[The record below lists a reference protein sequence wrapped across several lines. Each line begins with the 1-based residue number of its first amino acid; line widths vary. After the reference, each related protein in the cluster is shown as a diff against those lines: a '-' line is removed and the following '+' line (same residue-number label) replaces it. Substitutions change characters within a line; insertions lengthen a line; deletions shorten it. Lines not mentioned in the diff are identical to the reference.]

1 MKIKPINLSAALLIF
16 GFMANA
22 QNKINLS
29 EFKSVNISGISD
41 LKIKSD
47 TVNSIEFVGESNS
60 NFLPQIDKG
69 NLNLDFSK
77 LILDT
82 KRDIILSAKSIE
94 KITVSGMSDVSSI
107 GEIKASQFTIESS
120 GSSDITLSI
129 DAKKVISTVS
139 GSGDVK
145 LSGKCDELS
154 AVVSGAGDLKAKNLN
169 AKNVDVLVSG
179 AGDAEVNAEISIK
192 GKASGA
198 GSLKYTGNPSEIQ
211 IEKTGVGSVKK
222 IDDETLSFE
231 IGKDGMKIDTETDTT
246 RIKIGKRKIII
257 MEEGKEKV
265 ESNEYP
271 DPDKKGKKNKKKKE
285 IKLEAKDIW
294 SGVEFGSNGFL
305 VNKNSLKIPGSHEG
319 FELDYAKSYF
329 WNINPIERNISI
341 YKQYVSIAT
350 GLGFE
355 MNRYSFGNRYQLVN
369 IPDTLVAIKTGI
381 KYKKNVLRVNYITV
395 PLFLEFNTSAN
406 PKHSFHFAPGIIGA
420 YKLGSA
426 RIKQEYNLDGIDYEQ
441 KIYGDYYVNPF
452 KLSAAFRMGYGKLN
466 LIAAY
471 SLSEMFSKNKTIG
484 LTPFTLGLSLISF

>member
-231 IGKDGMKIDTETDTT
+231 IGKDGMKIYTETDTT
-246 RIKIGKRKIII
+246 RIKIGKRK
-257 MEEGKEKV
+257 
-265 ESNEYP
+265 
-271 DPDKKGKKNKKKKE
+271 
-285 IKLEAKDIW
+285 
-294 SGVEFGSNGFL
+294 
-305 VNKNSLKIPGSHEG
+305 
-319 FELDYAKSYF
+319 
-329 WNINPIERNISI
+329 ER
-341 YKQYVSIAT
+341 
-350 GLGFE
+350 
-355 MNRYSFGNRYQLVN
+355 
-369 IPDTLVAIKTGI
+369 
-381 KYKKNVLRVNYITV
+381 
-395 PLFLEFNTSAN
+395 
-406 PKHSFHFAPGIIGA
+406 
-420 YKLGSA
+420 
-426 RIKQEYNLDGIDYEQ
+426 
-441 KIYGDYYVNPF
+441 
-452 KLSAAFRMGYGKLN
+452 
-466 LIAAY
+466 
-471 SLSEMFSKNKTIG
+471 
-484 LTPFTLGLSLISF
+484 